1 MIARRDLPLIRR
13 LLWQDPVRS
22 GTLISEDR
30 GLMARTFGT
39 LYLVAAA
46 LGAISLLAGN
56 EGDRSDLGL
65 ALVSV
70 LALLF
75 GVVCFQ
81 VYTRMPTWAF
91 QVATAGGSLMIAA
104 ATATGSQGAE
114 GGYGIFYIWVVLLA
128 FLFFRFRPALVQMV
142 FAVGSYA
149 VVLAAR
155 DVPFA
160 FNYTLGLIA
169 VLGAAGAVVAL
180 LRQRMERLATNLASE
195 AHTDAL
201 TGVANRRG
209 FDARFELELGRAAR
223 DDRTL
228 SLIICD
234 LDRFKEV
241 NDELGH
247 GEGDD
252 ALRRTA
258 ARIAAS
264 VRSIDA
270 VSRIGGEE
278 FAVLLPRA
286 TRMEAYVVA
295 ERIRTG
301 LLDEFASYTVPL
313 TASCGV
319 ASQDRELDGQELLRD
334 ADLAMYR
341 AKRAGRNC
349 TVVAGTDEPE
359 RPGEPGEPEAPEEPG
374 ADYSVAESS
383 TK

>member
-1 MIARRDLPLIRR
+1 MIPRRDLPLIRR

-46 LGAISLLAGN
+46 VGAISLLAGN
-56 EGDRSDLGL
+56 QGDRDDLGL
-65 ALVSV
+65 ALLSA
-70 LALLF
+70 LALVF
-75 GVVCFQ
+75 GLACFL
-81 VYTRMPTWAF
+81 VYRRMPAWTF
-91 QVATAGGSLMIAA
+91 QAATAGGSLMIAA
-104 ATATGSQGAE
+104 ATATGSSGAE
-114 GGYGIFYIWVVLLA
+114 GGYGLFYIWVVLLA
-128 FLFFRFRPALVQMV
+128 FLFFNFRPALLQMT
-142 FAVGSYA
+142 FAVLTYA

-160 FNYTLGLIA
+160 FDYTLGLIA

-180 LRQRMERLATNLASE
+180 LRNRMEQLATNLASE
-195 AHTDAL
+195 ARTDAL

-209 FDARFELELGRAAR
+209 FEARFELELGRAER
-223 DDRTL
+223 DNRTL
-228 SLIICD
+228 SLIVCD

-252 ALRRTA
+252 ALRRAA

-286 TRMEAYVVA
+286 TRVEAYVVA
-295 ERIRTG
+295 ERLRIG
-301 LLDEFASYTVPL
+301 LLDEFANHPVEL

-319 ASQDRELDGQELLRD
+319 ASQDSELDGQGLLRA
-334 ADLAMYR
+334 ADFAMYR

-349 TVVAGTDEPE
+349 TVVAGSE
-359 RPGEPGEPEAPEEPG
+359 GPEEPEQTEEP
-374 ADYSVAESS
+374 DYRVAESS

>member
-1 MIARRDLPLIRR
+1 MIPRRDLPLIRR

-22 GTLISEDR
+22 GPLISEDR

-46 LGAISLLAGN
+46 LGIVSLVVGT
-56 EGDRSDLGL
+56 EGDRSDLAL
-65 ALVSV
+65 ALVSSLSLV
-70 LALLF
+70 F
-75 GVVCFQ
+75 GIGCFL
-81 VYTRMPTWAF
+81 VYTRMPIWAF
-91 QVATAGGSLMIAA
+91 QLATAGGSLMIAA
-104 ATATGSQGAE
+104 ATASGSSGAE
-114 GGYGIFYIWVVLLA
+114 GGYGVFYIWIVLLA
-128 FLFFRFRPALVQMV
+128 FLFFNFRPALLQMG
-142 FAVGSYA
+142 FAVLTYA

-180 LRQRMERLATNLASE
+180 LRHRMEQLATNLASE

-209 FDARFELELGRAAR
+209 FDARFELELGRAER
-223 DDRTL
+223 DNRTL
-228 SLIICD
+228 SLIVCD

-252 ALRRTA
+252 ALRRAA
-258 ARIAAS
+258 ARIAVS

-301 LLDEFASYTVPL
+301 LLDEFSNYSVEV

-319 ASQDRELDGQELLRD
+319 ASQESGLDGGGLLRE

-349 TVVAGTDEPE
+349 TVVAGSEKPVTPE
-359 RPGEPGEPEAPEEPG
+359 KPEKPEKP
-374 ADYSVAESS
+374 DYSVAESS

>member
-1 MIARRDLPLIRR
+1 MIPRRDLPLIQR
-13 LLWQDPVRS
+13 LLWRDPIPS
-22 GTLISEDR
+22 GTMVSEDR

-39 LYLVAAA
+39 LYLVAALVSA
-46 LGAISLLAGN
+46 VSLLAGTQ
-56 EGDRSDLGL
+56 GDRDDLGL
-65 ALVSV
+65 AAV
-70 LALLF
+70 ALLSLAF
-75 GVVCFQ
+75 ALACFLI
-81 VYTRMPTWAF
+81 YTRMPIWAF
-91 QVATAGGSLMIAA
+91 QVAAAGGSLMIAA
-104 ATATGSQGAE
+104 ATATGSSGAE
-114 GGYGIFYIWVVLLA
+114 GGYGVFYIWVVLLA
-128 FLFFRFRPALVQMV
+128 FLFFDFRAALLQMT
-142 FAVGSYA
+142 FAVITYA
-149 VVLAAR
+149 VVLEAR
-155 DVPFA
+155 DVEFA

-180 LRQRMERLATNLASE
+180 LRSRMEQLATHLASE
-195 AHTDAL
+195 AQTDAL

-209 FDARFELELGRAAR
+209 FDVRFELELARAER
-223 DDRTL
+223 DKGTL
-228 SLIICD
+228 SLIVCD

-247 GEGDD
+247 EAGDD

-301 LLDEFASYTVPL
+301 LLEEFENYSVKL

-319 ASQDRELDGQELLRD
+319 ASQEDHTDGKKLLPVADR
-334 ADLAMYR
+334 AMYR

-349 TVVAGTDEPE
+349 TVVAGSEKS
-359 RPGEPGEPEAPEEPG
+359 G
-374 ADYSVAESS
+374 ASGNAVYSVAESS